1 MREMKLTT
9 WTLSTALALA
19 VLAAPC
25 TALAVAPDHMPRVL
39 SRDLPLI
46 DRVLMLDDVQRPI
59 LDALLADVEAEGGSQ
74 DALRGFR
81 DNLSAILNESQRARM
96 PEVWAVIYKERME
109 SAGTVSGEAVDIGAL
124 ALELMRGETSE
135 ALDKRIADY
144 RKELDP
150 LLGARASAEGTELL
164 RIRFAIREVNDQM
177 RSSIA
182 AVLPEAVASKFS
194 AVALAK
200 GYPSVFAA
208 SNALASL
215 DRVLAELPTEALRS
229 LADEARTRYAG
240 ICTRG
245 LAAVR
250 ARDDA
255 QLTDEAARTASAGA
269 IAEAEREYDQF
280 ESWLVRRMVEVGTEE
295 ALAATQAGKAVLD
308 RLKLNDMGADHAWH
322 NPNETVRKFDKN
334 GNGEIDGDEAT
345 AALDAFTKTVGRHA
359 RRLL

>member
-81 DNLSAILNESQRARM
+81 DNLSAILSESQRARM

-215 DRVLAELPTEALRS
+215 DRVLAELPTDALRS
-229 LADEARTRYAG
+229 LADEARARYAG

-255 QLTDEAARTASAGA
+255 QLGDEAARTASAGA

-295 ALAATQAGKAVLD
+295 ALAATQAGKAVLE
-308 RLKLNDMGADHAWH
+308 RIKFNEMGADHAWH

-345 AALDAFTKTVGRHA
+345 AALDAFTKTVGRRA

>member
-9 WTLSTALALA
+9 WSLSAALALA

-25 TALAVAPDHMPRVL
+25 TALSVAPDHLPRVL
-39 SRDLPLI
+39 SRDLALI
-46 DRVLMLDDVQRPI
+46 DRVLMLDEVQRPI
-59 LDALLADVEAEGGSQ
+59 LDALLVDVESEGGSQ

-81 DNLSAILNESQRARM
+81 DNLTAILNESQRARL
-96 PEVWAVIYKERME
+96 PEVWAVLYKERME

-124 ALELMRGETSE
+124 ALELMRGESSE

-200 GYPSVFAA
+200 GYPTVFAA

-215 DRVLAELPTEALRS
+215 DRVLAELPTEALRT
-229 LADEARTRYAG
+229 LADEARSRYAG

-250 ARDDA
+250 ARDNA
-255 QLTDEAARTASAGA
+255 QLGDEAARAAAAGA

-295 ALAATQAGKAVLD
+295 ALAATPAGKTVLE
-308 RLKLNDMGADHAWH
+308 RMKLNDMGADHAWH
-322 NPNETVRKFDKN
+322 DPNQTVRKFDRN